1 MSCPLCGSGNHA
13 ELTAEMV
20 IHFSGLKNV
29 DKPGVWVFEKLLVC
43 LNCGGS
49 KFTVPAKELAS
60 IQVEV
65 EIGSGL

>member
-1 MSCPLCGSGNHA
+1 MSCQLCGSGNET
-13 ELTAEMV
+13 ELAAEMI
-20 IHFSGLKNV
+20 IHFTGLRNL

-49 KFTVPAKELAS
+49 MFTVPAKELAS
-60 IQVEV
+60 IQMEV

>member
-1 MSCPLCGSGNHA
+1 
-13 ELTAEMV
+13 MV
-20 IHFSGLKNV
+20 IHFSGLKNL

>member
-1 MSCPLCGSGNHA
+1 MSCPLCGSGNQVK
-13 ELTAEMV
+13 LTAEMF
-20 IHFSGLKNV
+20 IHVSGLKNL

-65 EIGSGL
+65 EIGSEL